1 MYKQLTMCLCIGLA
15 TTFVACSKY
24 DDGVVRSRL
33 DKAESRLTS
42 VESRV
47 NTINEDLKSL
57 RTVVDALQKGKY
69 VTNVSPTSDGYTIT
83 FSDNTTVNLK
93 HGAKGDKGEQ
103 GTQGLTGPQG
113 IQGEAGKA
121 GHTPQISVIQE
132 ADGSYYWQKDGELLL
147 DAKGN
152 KVKASGSQGT
162 VGAQGASGA
171 KGDDGVTPKLR
182 IKNNRWEVSYDK
194 GASWNPVPNAVS
206 PVGPKGDDGYTPQ
219 GANLFKSI
227 KDNGDYV
234 SIILSNGQE
243 LKLPKV
249 KVFTVEFKE
258 AGNVIT
264 NLSIPA
270 NTKKSITYTL
280 VGKSKGTLKITAEG
294 HDGYQVR
301 VRRDYQDRGS
311 IEITAPASAVE
322 STLYVFIGD
331 DERTVMFPLKINATA
346 VAP

>member
-103 GTQGLTGPQG
+103 GTQGPTGPQG

-249 KVFTVEFKE
+249 KAFTVEFKE
-258 AGNVIT
+258 SGNVIT

>member
-15 TTFVACSKY
+15 TTFVACRKY

-47 NTINEDLKSL
+47 NTINEGLKSL
-57 RTVVDALQKGKY
+57 GAVVDALQKGKY
-69 VTNVSPTSDGYTIT
+69 VTNVSPTSDGYIIT

-113 IQGEAGKA
+113 IQGEVGKA

-132 ADGSYYWQKDGELLL
+132 ADGAYYWQIDGKLFL
-147 DAKGN
+147 DAQGN

-171 KGDDGVTPKLR
+171 KGADGVTPKLR
-182 IKNNRWEVSYDK
+182 IYNNRWEVSYDN
-194 GASWNPVPNAVS
+194 STWNPVPNTAS

-227 KDNGDYV
+227 QDNGNYV

-243 LKLPKV
+243 LKLPKG
-249 KVFTVEFKE
+249 KVFTAEFKE
-258 AGNVIT
+258 GTNIIT
-264 NLSIPA
+264 ALTLSA
-270 NTKKSITYTL
+270 NEKKSIDYIL
-280 VGKSKGTLKITAEG
+280 VGGFKGTLKITAEG

-301 VRRDYQDRGS
+301 VRRNYQDRGS

-331 DERTVMFPLKINATA
+331 DERTIMFPLKINATA

>member
-24 DDGVVRSRL
+24 DDGVVLSRL

-42 VESRV
+42 VENRV
-47 NTINEDLKSL
+47 NTINEGLKSL
-57 RTVVDALQKGKY
+57 SSVVDALQKGKY
-69 VTNVSPTSDGYTIT
+69 VTNVSPTSDGYIIT

-132 ADGSYYWQKDGELLL
+132 ADGAYYWQINGKPLL
-147 DAKGN
+147 DAQGN

-171 KGDDGVTPKLR
+171 KGADGVTPKLR
-182 IKNNRWEVSYDK
+182 INNNRWEVSYDN
-194 GASWNPVPNAVS
+194 STWNPVPNTVS

-227 KDNGDYV
+227 KDNGNYV

-243 LKLPKV
+243 LKLPKG
-249 KVFTVEFKE
+249 KAFTAEFKE
-258 AGNVIT
+258 GTNIIT
-264 NLSIPA
+264 ALNLST
-270 NTKKSITYTL
+270 NEKKSIDYTL
-280 VGKSKGTLKITAEG
+280 VGGFKGTLKITAEG

-301 VRRDYQDRGS
+301 VRRNYQDRGS
-311 IEITAPASAVE
+311 IEITAPASVVE

-331 DERTVMFPLKINATA
+331 DERTIMFPLKINAA
-346 VAP
+346 SVAP

>member
-227 KDNGDYV
+227 EDNGDYV

-249 KVFTVEFKE
+249 KAFTVEFKE

>member
-103 GTQGLTGPQG
+103 GMQGLTGPQG

-121 GHTPQISVIQE
+121 GRTPQISVIQE
-132 ADGSYYWQKDGELLL
+132 ADGSYYWQIDGELLL

-182 IKNNRWEVSYDK
+182 INNNRWEVSYDK
-194 GASWNPVPNAVS
+194 GTSWNPVPNAVS

-249 KVFTVEFKE
+249 KAFTVEFKE

-301 VRRDYQDRGS
+301 VSRASSGGS

-346 VAP
+346 VYK

>member
-24 DDGVVRSRL
+24 DDGVVLSRL

-47 NTINEDLKSL
+47 DTINEGLKSL
-57 RTVVDALQKGKY
+57 SSVVDALQKGKY
-69 VTNVSPTSDGYTIT
+69 VTTVSTTEDGYAIT

-103 GTQGLTGPQG
+103 GAQGLTGAQG
-113 IQGEAGKA
+113 IQGETGKA

-132 ADGSYYWQKDGELLL
+132 ADGAYYWQIDGKFIT
-147 DAKGN
+147 DANGN

-162 VGAQGASGA
+162 VGTQGVSGD
-171 KGDDGVTPKLR
+171 KGADGVTPKLR
-182 IKNNRWEVSYDK
+182 IYNNRWEVSYDK
-194 GASWNPVPNAVS
+194 GTSWYPVPNAVS

-227 KDNGDYV
+227 NDNGNYV

-243 LKLPKV
+243 LKLPKG
-249 KVFTVEFKE
+249 KAFTAEFKE
-258 AGNVIT
+258 GTNIIT
-264 NLSIPA
+264 ALNLSA
-270 NTKKSITYTL
+270 NEKKSIDYIL
-280 VGKSKGTLKITAEG
+280 VGGFKGTLKITAEG

-301 VRRDYQDRGS
+301 VRRNYQDRGS
-311 IEITAPASAVE
+311 IEITAPASVVE

-331 DERTVMFPLKINATA
+331 DERTIMFPLKINATA

>member
-24 DDGVVRSRL
+24 DDGVVLSRL

-103 GTQGLTGPQG
+103 GMQGLTGPQG

-132 ADGSYYWQKDGELLL
+132 ADGAYYWQKDGKPLL
-147 DAKGN
+147 DAQGN

-182 IKNNRWEVSYDK
+182 INNNRWEVSYDK

-249 KVFTVEFKE
+249 KAFTVEFKE

>member
-249 KVFTVEFKE
+249 KAFTVEFKE

>member
-103 GTQGLTGPQG
+103 GMQGLTGPQG

-132 ADGSYYWQKDGELLL
+132 ADGAYYWQIDGKPLL
-147 DAKGN
+147 DAQDN

-182 IKNNRWEVSYDK
+182 INNNRWEVSYDK

-249 KVFTVEFKE
+249 KAFTVEFKE

>member
-24 DDGVVRSRL
+24 DDGVVLSRL

-47 NTINEDLKSL
+47 NAINEGLKSL
-57 RTVVDALQKGKY
+57 SSVVDALQKGKY
-69 VTNVSPTSDGYTIT
+69 VTTVSPTEDGYTIT

-103 GTQGLTGPQG
+103 GAQGLTGSQG
-113 IQGEAGKA
+113 IQGETGKA

-132 ADGSYYWQKDGELLL
+132 ADGAYYWQIDGEFLT
-147 DAKGN
+147 DANGN

-171 KGDDGVTPKLR
+171 KGADGVTPKLR
-182 IKNNRWEVSYDK
+182 IYNNRWEVSYDN
-194 GASWNPVPNAVS
+194 STWNPVPNTVS

-227 KDNGDYV
+227 KDNGNYV

-243 LKLPKV
+243 LKLPKG
-249 KVFTVEFKE
+249 KAFTAEFKE
-258 AGNVIT
+258 GTSIIT
-264 NLSIPA
+264 TLNLSA
-270 NTKKSITYTL
+270 NEKKSIDYIL
-280 VGKSKGTLKITAEG
+280 VGGFKGTLKITAEG
-294 HDGYQVR
+294 HDGYKVR
-301 VRRDYQDRGS
+301 VRRNYQDRGS
-311 IEITAPASAVE
+311 IEITAPASVVE

-331 DERTVMFPLKINATA
+331 DERTIMLPLKINVAS

>member
-15 TTFVACSKY
+15 TTFVACRKY

-47 NTINEDLKSL
+47 NTINEGLKSL
-57 RTVVDALQKGKY
+57 GAVVDALQKGKY
-69 VTNVSPTSDGYTIT
+69 VTNVSPTSDGYIIT

-113 IQGEAGKA
+113 IQGEVGKA

-132 ADGSYYWQKDGELLL
+132 ADGAYYWQIDGKLFL
-147 DAKGN
+147 DAQGN

-171 KGDDGVTPKLR
+171 KGADGVTTKLR
-182 IKNNRWEVSYDK
+182 IYNNRWEVSYDN
-194 GASWNPVPNAVS
+194 STWNPVPNTAS

-227 KDNGDYV
+227 QDNGNYV

-243 LKLPKV
+243 LKLPKG
-249 KVFTVEFKE
+249 KVFTAEFKE
-258 AGNVIT
+258 GTNIIT
-264 NLSIPA
+264 ALTLSA
-270 NTKKSITYTL
+270 NEKKSIDYIL
-280 VGKSKGTLKITAEG
+280 VGGFKGTLKITAEG

-301 VRRDYQDRGS
+301 VRRNYQDRGS

-331 DERTVMFPLKINATA
+331 DERTIMFPLKINATA